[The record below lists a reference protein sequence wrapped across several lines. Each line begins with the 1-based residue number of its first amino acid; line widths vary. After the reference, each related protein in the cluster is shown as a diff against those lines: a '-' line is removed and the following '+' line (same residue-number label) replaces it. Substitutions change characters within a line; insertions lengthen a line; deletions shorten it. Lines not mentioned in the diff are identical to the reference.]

1 MDLYEVVSI
10 ECIDKFI
17 PCGKISVMNNNRSI
31 NTQSGKKARGKHG
44 RETRF
49 RFPALIVAIVSAFFV
64 FLFFVM
70 ATMDLRRIEHV
81 LVGMLEKQGAHQVD
95 RLGEAA
101 FFNFRQLVD
110 GNQGLFGSDFVLS
123 ANGNGLSVQEYL
135 VAELVDLARDIEYLE
150 DSPGFSEER
159 LAMLEQSE
167 KITNILFFDR
177 AGHLLYG
184 KSSDFK
190 NLSSISQKLLTG
202 HHTVSIKLFEDG
214 RLLKNSGYVGIRRP
228 NGNGALIMHLDSEN
242 LRFHAWKAALTRAVG
257 SFQWGQDVI
266 YFGIYADRGE
276 SIIETRDNPVTPK
289 NFPVTDAL
297 NADGGLPNYASV
309 IHEESLAI
317 ASFLEIP
324 GAPRSMVILGFS
336 MAEEAGILHE
346 SRRHI
351 ILSTGLMATIGLLAM
366 AVLYIMQDRH
376 IRKVRQM
383 SSQLN
388 KANRLS
394 SLGKLGAG
402 MAHEIRNP
410 LNAISMAAQRLA
422 KEHPVVGEKK
432 AGYDRITEVIA
443 LETIRLNSL
452 VDDFLTLSSSGKL
465 RLKRHSTK
473 AVVSRVLF
481 LLKPEAAG
489 KKIKIDI
496 LNDGG
501 ERDLLIDP
509 DRLEQA
515 LLNIIHNAIDAI
527 GMDGMIGIS
536 LADKKGHTIIR
547 ITDTGPGIRQEDLDN
562 IFDPSFTTRV
572 KGVGLGLA
580 IAHEIISAHE
590 GRIRVESEEGKGTT
604 FEIVLP
610 V

>member
-1 MDLYEVVSI
+1 MDH
-10 ECIDKFI
+10 
-17 PCGKISVMNNNRSI
+17 
-31 NTQSGKKARGKHG
+31 GKHG
-44 RETRF
+44 RETGF
-49 RFPALIVAIVSAFFV
+49 HFPLLIVAIVSAFFV

-70 ATMDLRRIEHV
+70 ATMDLRRIEDV
-81 LVGMLEKQGAHQVD
+81 LVSMLEKQGVHQMD

-101 FFNFRQLVD
+101 FYNFRQIVD
-110 GNQGLFGSDFVLS
+110 GNQGPFESDFVLS
-123 ANGNGLSVQEYL
+123 ANENGLSVQEYL
-135 VAELVDLARDIEYLE
+135 VAELVDLARDIEYME
-150 DSPGFSEER
+150 DSPGFSEQE

-167 KITNILFFDR
+167 KITNIMFFDQGGNR
-177 AGHLLYG
+177 LYG
-184 KSSDFK
+184 KAPVFN
-190 NLSSISQKLLTG
+190 NLSAILQKLLTG
-202 HHTVSIKLFEDG
+202 RHTVSIKLFESG
-214 RLLKNSGYVGIRRP
+214 HLLKNSGYVGIQRP
-228 NGNGALIMHLDSEN
+228 DGNGVVIMHLDGEN
-242 LRFHAWKAALTRAVG
+242 LRFHAWKAALTRAVEN
-257 SFQWGQDVI
+257 FQWGQDII
-266 YFGIYADRGE
+266 YFGIYADSGE
-276 SIIETRDNPVTPK
+276 RIIETRDISVTAM
-289 NFPVTDAL
+289 NIPVTDAL
-297 NADGGLPNYASV
+297 NADDELLNYASV

-324 GAPRSMVILGFS
+324 GAPRSMVILGMS
-336 MAEEAGILHE
+336 MAEETGILNE

-351 ILSTGLMATIGLLAM
+351 ILSTGLMVMIGLLAM

-388 KANRLS
+388 KAKRLS

-422 KEHPVVGEKK
+422 KEHPEVGEKK

-443 LETIRLNSL
+443 LETIRLNNL

-465 RLKRHSTK
+465 RLKRDKIK

-489 KKIKIDI
+489 KKITIDI

-501 ERDLLIDP
+501 EREVLIDP

-515 LLNIIHNAIDAI
+515 LLNIVHNAINAI
-527 GMDGMIGIS
+527 GMDGVIGIS

-547 ITDTGPGIRQEDLDN
+547 ITDNGPGIRQEDLDN